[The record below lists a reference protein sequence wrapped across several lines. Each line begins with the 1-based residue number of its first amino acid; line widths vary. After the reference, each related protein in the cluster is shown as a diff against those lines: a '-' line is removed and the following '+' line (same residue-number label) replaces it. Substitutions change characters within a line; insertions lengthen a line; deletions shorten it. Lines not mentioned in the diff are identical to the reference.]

1 MQNPPCLLC
10 LVHDNLCYL
19 TIKSDSGQHSQFLR
33 CFNSKLFFH
42 FRNYLAKDNTAL
54 EMSGEGLF
62 HMSMKNVKPSPLWEL
77 IQIHALGKRNTQ
89 SDKKLKKCYKC
100 EHELCNSEKHVRSS
114 SGEKLYNYNLCYFSS
129 SDASNLKTHTG

>member
-1 MQNPPCLLC
+1 MITVQ
-10 LVHDNLCYL
+10 
-19 TIKSDSGQHSQFLR
+19 GQVILPLNSPI
-33 CFNSKLFFH
+33 FNSKLLFH
-42 FRNYLAKDNTAL
+42 FGNYLARDNTAL

-62 HMSMKNVKPSPLWEL
+62 DMSMKNVKPSPLWEL
-77 IQIHALGKRNTQ
+77 FQIHAFGKRNTQ

-114 SGEKLYNYNLCYFSS
+114 SGEKLYKYNLCYFSS